1 MERRLDAAAA
11 AAAAAAAVVSVGQKE
26 AARRPSCWLATY
38 RQTDTF
44 TQKASRRLNGA
55 EGRGYEDKV

>member
-1 MERRLDAAAA
+1 MERRLD

-26 AARRPSCWLATY
+26 AAHRPSCWLATY

-44 TQKASRRLNGA
+44 AQKASRRLNGADIGA